1 MVNVKLGI
9 IGESVVAMAKDESGD
24 APSAF
29 TIDELR
35 DVVMGL
41 SGEEAVGVGKGNSFK
56 LLVID
61 RVLETFQSE
70 YITCN
75 AEPSSE

>member
-1 MVNVKLGI
+1 MINVKLGI
-9 IGESVVAMAKDESGD
+9 IGESVVAMAKDDSGD

-41 SGEEAVGVGKGNSFK
+41 IEEPDDDGKSNSFK
-56 LLVID
+56 FLVID
-61 RVLETFQSE
+61 RVLEAFQSE